1 MFWNILR
8 KESKVW
14 SIFQKQ
20 YQQYLCTLDKFLSII
35 FQNDPVI
42 FKNNWAKNRIWLWMC
57 FVPGSVLKIKHVLST
72 PLCVC
77 WNTANENIYFESV
90 KNFFFFLS
98 SKFFITGL
106 KKSYLIFVMKVCQQ
120 FLEICEFDFSTQ
132 RYLLTLSWRR
142 PLSYRNQ
149 SIDLPVHWFALQI
162 NGLVS
167 IWQGPPSWKS

>member
-77 WNTANENIYFESV
+77 WNTANENIYLESV
-90 KNFFFFLS
+90 KNFFFFVFEILYHWAQ
-98 SKFFITGL
+98 
-106 KKSYLIFVMKVCQQ
+106 KKLFNFCYEGV
-120 FLEICEFDFSTQ
+120 STVSWNMWIWFQ
-132 RYLLTLSWRR
+132 YSTLSFNSFMTEA
-142 PLSYRNQ
+142 P
-149 SIDLPVHWFALQI
+149 II
-162 NGLVS
+162 
-167 IWQGPPSWKS
+167 